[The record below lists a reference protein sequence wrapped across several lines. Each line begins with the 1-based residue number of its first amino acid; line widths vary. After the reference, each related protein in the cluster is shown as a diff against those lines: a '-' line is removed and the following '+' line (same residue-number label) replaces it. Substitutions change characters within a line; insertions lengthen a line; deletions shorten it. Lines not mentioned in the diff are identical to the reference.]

1 MLAPINNS
9 TSSNKIISFKSRW
22 LDDVYY
28 DDEQEK
34 IAKDI
39 AKIRLK
45 DWPDGLDDNNRW
57 RFGIDDGLSLAEK
70 PKNDYDYHEL
80 LLKQKVKLPP
90 KPPEYYRN
98 YDKWFNTKKYRAWL
112 TWPDYIAKTKLF
124 NKLKKL
130 INYLYLENL
139 ALEKLKK
146 EEEAKKTLQSAFI
159 KSQLI
164 KEFLSF
170 FNSEEKAKAAS
181 IPNAIMIEG
190 KDTKESKEN
199 IKWLVSRANA
209 NYLKINRQIG
219 MSDEDYLATIDSVL
233 DECRENYE
241 KSKKRSLLYIEDFDS
256 LIQKGNAVGDIKDLL
271 PTLNSEYKT
280 TLVFSTTDSKKLD
293 PITLQDH
300 RVNLKIKIKDKISAD
315 DFVKLQL
322 DFLRANITKIGKTDG
337 YKFNYIP
344 GTNKNVDLYLGCFGC
359 NDKILWLE
367 HKSVEDIEYAVKFI
381 DAIKRIKCFK
391 NIEKIQCSMPTDMS
405 KARELGFYIISAL
418 TKDMKAIIEK
428 RI

>member
-1 MLAPINNS
+1 MLAPINNF
-9 TSSNKIISFKSRW
+9 TNMKKNISFKSRW
-22 LDDVYY
+22 LNGQYY
-28 DDEQEK
+28 NDEQEK
-34 IAKDI
+34 IAERI
-39 AKIRLK
+39 AQIRIK
-45 DWPDGLDDNNRW
+45 DWPKDLDSNNRYIY
-57 RFGIDDGLSLAEK
+57 GIDDGIPIADK
-70 PKNDYDYHEL
+70 PKNDYEYHEL
-80 LLKQKVKLPP
+80 LLKQKVKIPP
-90 KPPEYYRN
+90 RPPEYYTN
-98 YDKWFNTKKYRAWL
+98 GDKWFNTKRYRAFL
-112 TWPDYIAKTKLF
+112 TWPDYIAKTDLY
-124 NKLKKL
+124 NKLKNL
-130 INYLYLENL
+130 ISYLHLENL

-146 EEEAKKTLQSAFI
+146 EEEAKKTLQSAFV

-170 FNSEEKAKAAS
+170 FNSEDKAKAAS

-190 KDTKESKEN
+190 KDINESKES

-209 NYLKINRQIG
+209 NYLKINRQTG
-219 MSDEDYLATIDSVL
+219 MSDEDYLATIDSIL
-233 DECRENYE
+233 EECKENHE
-241 KSKKRSLLYIEDFDS
+241 KTKKRTLLYVEDFDS

-271 PTLNSEYKT
+271 PTLNDEYKT
-280 TLVFSTTDSKKLD
+280 TLIFSTPDSKNLD

-344 GTNKNVDLYLGCFGC
+344 GTDKNVDLYLGCFGC

-367 HKSVEDIEYAVKFI
+367 HKSVEDIEYAVKFV

-391 NIEKIQCSMPTDMS
+391 NIEKIQCSAPSDMT
-405 KARELGFYIISAL
+405 KARELGFYLLSAL

-428 RI
+428 RL

>member
-1 MLAPINNS
+1 MLVHINNF
-9 TSSNKIISFKSRW
+9 TSSNKMISFKSRW

-45 DWPDGLDDNNRW
+45 DWPEGLDDNNRW

-90 KPPEYYRN
+90 RPPEYYRN
-98 YDKWFNTKKYRAWL
+98 YDKWFNTQKYKAWL

-344 GTNKNVDLYLGCFGC
+344 GTDKNVDLYLGCFGC

-367 HKSVEDIEYAVKFI
+367 HKSVEDIEYAVKFV
-381 DAIKRIKCFK
+381 DAIKRIKCFR
-391 NIEKIQCSMPTDMS
+391 NIEKIQCSAPSDMT

-428 RI
+428 RL

>member
-1 MLAPINNS
+1 MLAPINNF

-45 DWPDGLDDNNRW
+45 DWPSDLDANNRW
-57 RFGIDDGLSLAEK
+57 KFGIDDGICLADK
-70 PKNDYDYHEL
+70 PKNDLEYHEL
-80 LLKQKVKLPP
+80 LLKQKVKIPP
-90 KPPEYYRN
+90 RPPEYYRN
-98 YDKWFNTKKYRAWL
+98 GDKWFNTKRYRAWL
-112 TWPDYIAKTKLF
+112 TWPDYIAKTELF

-146 EEEAKKTLQSAFI
+146 EEEAKKTLQSAFV

-170 FNSEEKAKAAS
+170 FNSEDIAKASS

-190 KDTKESKEN
+190 KDIKEN
-199 IKWLVSRANA
+199 QESITWLVSRANA
-209 NYLKINRQIG
+209 NYLKITRNPGI
-219 MSDEDYLATIDSVL
+219 SDEDYLATIDSVL

-344 GTNKNVDLYLGCFGC
+344 GTDKNVDLYLGCFGC

-367 HKSVEDIEYAVKFI
+367 HKSVEDIEYAVKFV

-391 NIEKIQCSMPTDMS
+391 NIEKIQCSAPSDMT

-428 RI
+428 RL

>member
-1 MLAPINNS
+1 MLAPINNF
-9 TSSNKIISFKSRW
+9 TNMNKNVSFKSRW
-22 LDDVYY
+22 FNGQYY
-28 DDEQEK
+28 SDEQEK
-34 IAKDI
+34 IAERI
-39 AKIRLK
+39 AKIRIK
-45 DWPDGLDDNNRW
+45 DWPKDLDSDNRYIY
-57 RFGIDDGLSLAEK
+57 GIDDGLPIAEK
-70 PKNDYDYHEL
+70 PTTDYDYHEL
-80 LLKQKVKLPP
+80 LLKQKVKIPP
-90 KPPEYYRN
+90 RPPEYYRN
-98 YDKWFNTKKYRAWL
+98 YDKWFNTQTYKDWL
-112 TWPDYIAKTKLF
+112 TWPDYIEKNKLY

-130 INYLYLENL
+130 ISYLHLENI

-146 EEEAKKTLQSAFI
+146 EEEAKKTLQSAFV

-170 FNSEEKAKAAS
+170 FNSEDKAKAAS

-190 KDTKESKEN
+190 KDINESKES

-209 NYLKINRQIG
+209 NYLKINRQTG
-219 MSDEDYLATIDSVL
+219 MSDEDYLATIDSIL
-233 DECRENYE
+233 EECKENHE
-241 KSKKRSLLYIEDFDS
+241 KTKKRTLLYVEDFDS

-271 PTLNSEYKT
+271 PTLNDEYKT
-280 TLVFSTTDSKKLD
+280 TLIFSTPDSKNLD

-344 GTNKNVDLYLGCFGC
+344 GTDKNVDLYLGCFGC
-359 NDKILWLE
+359 NDKILWIE
-367 HKSVEDIEYAVKFI
+367 HKSVEDIEYAVKFV

-391 NIEKIQCSMPTDMS
+391 NIEKIQCSAPSDMT
-405 KARELGFYIISAL
+405 KARELGFYLLSAL

-428 RI
+428 RL

>member
-1 MLAPINNS
+1 MLAPINNF
-9 TSSNKIISFKSRW
+9 TNMNKNVSFKSRW
-22 LDDVYY
+22 FNGQYY
-28 DDEQEK
+28 SDEQEK
-34 IAKDI
+34 IAERI
-39 AKIRLK
+39 AKIRIK
-45 DWPDGLDDNNRW
+45 DWPKDLDSDNRYIY
-57 RFGIDDGLSLAEK
+57 GIDDGLPIAEK
-70 PKNDYDYHEL
+70 PTTDYDYHEL
-80 LLKQKVKLPP
+80 LLKQKVKIPP
-90 KPPEYYRN
+90 RPPEYYRN
-98 YDKWFNTKKYRAWL
+98 YDKWFNTQTYKDWL
-112 TWPDYIAKTKLF
+112 TWPDYIEKNKLY

-130 INYLYLENL
+130 ISYLHLENI

-146 EEEAKKTLQSAFI
+146 EEEAKKTLQSAFV

-170 FNSEEKAKAAS
+170 FNSEDKAKAAS

-190 KDTKESKEN
+190 KDINESKES

-209 NYLKINRQIG
+209 NYLKINRQTG
-219 MSDEDYLATIDSVL
+219 MSDEDYLATIDSIL
-233 DECRENYE
+233 EECKENHE
-241 KSKKRSLLYIEDFDS
+241 K
-256 LIQKGNAVGDIKDLL
+256 
-271 PTLNSEYKT
+271 
-280 TLVFSTTDSKKLD
+280 TDSKNLD

-344 GTNKNVDLYLGCFGC
+344 GTDKNVDLYLGCFGC
-359 NDKILWLE
+359 NDKILWIE
-367 HKSVEDIEYAVKFI
+367 HKSVEDIEYAVKFV

-391 NIEKIQCSMPTDMS
+391 NIEKIQCSAPSDMT
-405 KARELGFYIISAL
+405 KARELGFYLLSAL

-428 RI
+428 RL